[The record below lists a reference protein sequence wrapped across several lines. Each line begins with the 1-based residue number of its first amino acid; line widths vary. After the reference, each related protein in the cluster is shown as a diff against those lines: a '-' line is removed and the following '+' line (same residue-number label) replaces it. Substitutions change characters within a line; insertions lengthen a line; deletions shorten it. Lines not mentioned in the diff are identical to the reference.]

1 LQEELFVNSRINLLF
16 VVIMQNKKV
25 ILFSELNCLT
35 IIVCVICKAFNY
47 SIFYL
52 DSSKYFRNESIFR
65 ILEFVNISK
74 LNYEYFDDDV
84 DYRVVKKISDFS
96 KIIYNIHYKNNI
108 LINMIEE
115 CFEFDEDQ
123 KKIFELSIDDYLV
136 AKLNGFNGI
145 IGLLEFAERFS
156 EKKYKTYIFVNRN
169 VYTKDILDEYKKYKN
184 IYPAWLSVVVNYAT
198 YSFETI
204 LFITSKAISQLSIK
218 NKEKLN
224 TNEQSCENNNES
236 TKFDIIYFPHKG
248 IYRGDLYFEDK
259 FYIDNENSP
268 FYKSKILHLSLGETE
283 EVLKRTHEY
292 YKEESIPYMDLYQQP
307 GESILI
313 SAVNILRLMILNKH
327 KLIKNIFYM
336 DKQTFKDGLHFFRII
351 SYNKSLIKALGE
363 TKIALIGYD
372 FLFTPFMSLAL
383 SMCNIKTIA
392 VQDRLLSPLWKWH
405 KIILDYYFIFGE
417 SIEEKIHNGLDCCHI
432 KNTRKLGVLKTDVIM
447 GEEVKNIKN
456 KYSEI
461 KNNYYIIL
469 ALDYIPAPN
478 QIDNCE
484 YVASS
489 WKIIKKYYIDMI
501 KLASNNPSI
510 YIIIKGRNTSITS
523 HPEFY
528 GLLDVINNMPN
539 IRVETNI
546 SEYTPSKMIA
556 IADAAIALYTSM
568 GDEMLAVGKPVL
580 FYDYFGMPSSYFD
593 YENYPVIVNSYDE
606 LEYRVNKIVNEGY
619 FMDSDLFDTMRNRLY
634 GGISNKNIKS
644 ILNQHLESIYK
655 KIAA

>member
-1 LQEELFVNSRINLLF
+1 
-16 VVIMQNKKV
+16 MQNKKV
-25 ILFSELNCLT
+25 ILFLKLNFLT
-35 IIVCVICKAFNY
+35 IIACIICKVFNR

-52 DSSKYFRNESIFR
+52 DSSIFFRNEIIFR
-65 ILEFVNISK
+65 ILKFFNISK

-96 KIIYNIHYKNNI
+96 KKIYNVHYKNNT
-108 LINMIEE
+108 LINMIDE

-156 EKKYKTYIFVNRN
+156 EKKYKTYICVNRN

-184 IYPAWLSVVVNYAT
+184 IYPAWLSIVVNYT
-198 YSFETI
+198 IFSFETI
-204 LFITSKAISQLSIK
+204 LFITSKVISTLNIK
-218 NKEKLN
+218 NKKILN
-224 TNEQSCENNNES
+224 INKQSFENNNE
-236 TKFDIIYFPHKG
+236 TIKFDTIFFPHKG
-248 IYRGDLYFEDK
+248 IFRGDLYFEEQ
-259 FYIDNENSP
+259 FYSDNENSP

-283 EVLKRTHEY
+283 EVLKISHKY
-292 YKEESIPYMDLYQQP
+292 YKEESIPYMDLYQLSC
-307 GESILI
+307 ENILI
-313 SAVNILRLMILNKH
+313 SAVNILRLMNLNKY
-327 KLIKNIFYM
+327 KLIKNIRYM

-363 TKIALIGYD
+363 IKIALIGYE
-372 FLFTPFMSLAL
+372 FLFPPFISLSL
-383 SMCNIKTIA
+383 SMCNIKTVS
-392 VQDRLLSPLWKWH
+392 VQERLLAPLWLWH

-432 KNTRKLGVLKTDVIM
+432 KNTRKLGVLKTDVII
-447 GEEVKNIKN
+447 EEELKNIKN

-461 KNNYYIIL
+461 KNTYYIIL
-469 ALDYIPAPN
+469 ALDYTPAPN

-484 YVASS
+484 YAACN
-489 WKIIKKYYIDMI
+489 WKIIKKFYIDMI
-501 KLASNNPSI
+501 KLASNNSGI
-510 YIIIKGRNTSITS
+510 YIIIKGKNASVNS

-528 GLLDVINNMPN
+528 DLLGVINNMPN
-539 IRVETNI
+539 ICVETNI

-556 IADAAIALYTSM
+556 LSDAAIALYTSM

-580 FYDYFGMPSSYFD
+580 FYDYFGMPSSFFD

-606 LEYRVNKIVNEGY
+606 LEIRVNKLVHDNE
-619 FMDSDLFDTMRNRLY
+619 FMASDLFNTMRRRLY
-634 GGISNKNIKS
+634 GGNANGNIKNI
-644 ILNQHLESIYK
+644 LHGELECIYK
-655 KIAA
+655 EVVA

>member
-1 LQEELFVNSRINLLF
+1 
-16 VVIMQNKKV
+16 MQNKKV